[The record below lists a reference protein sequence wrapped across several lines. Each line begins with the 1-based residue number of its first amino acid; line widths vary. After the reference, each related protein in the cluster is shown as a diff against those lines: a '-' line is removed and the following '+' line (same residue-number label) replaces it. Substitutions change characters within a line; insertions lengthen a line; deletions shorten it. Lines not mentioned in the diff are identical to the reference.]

1 MNGQNVVFLE
11 VTLIK
16 LINIFTLNFE
26 IVAAVWGFN
35 FVSIVKY
42 ISRLPPMLGELYVR
56 IIWYICLGLLLE

>member
-11 VTLIK
+11 VPLIK

-35 FVSIVKY
+35 FVYIVK
-42 ISRLPPMLGELYVR
+42 
-56 IIWYICLGLLLE
+56 